1 MAGSHFGHF
10 GHFGHF
16 CHFCHFCHFTR
27 VILNVA
33 GSRDSSLE
41 SAALWKSQWRPELGF
56 QLSTELTC
64 TTHVHFRNGIAHL
77 FSTLDGNNKQLLL
90 SLTVCETESKETWQ
104 YFGEQNLRWGLGR
117 YVCRPLSVVM
127 HDRMKGIEAFMKLF
141 PEAIHLECFRHI
153 IGNIYTKAGGRKGLP
168 VELLWQLR
176 KVETFENWMEILG
189 KISDINYNAAWYV
202 NNGITAERSWR
213 FNLLENGVRTHNR
226 TTSQSAEGK

>member
-1 MAGSHFGHF
+1 METGIGF
-10 GHFGHF
+10 
-16 CHFCHFCHFTR
+16 
-27 VILNVA
+27 
-33 GSRDSSLE
+33 
-41 SAALWKSQWRPELGF
+41 SAVDG
-56 QLSTELTC
+56 THMH
-64 TTHVHFRNGIAHL
+64 HVHFRNGIAHL

-90 SLTVCETESKETWQ
+90 SLAVCETESKETWQ

-153 IGNIYTKAGGRKGLP
+153 IDNIYAKAGGRKGLP

-176 KVETFENWMEILG
+176 KAETFENWMEILG

-213 FNLLENGVRTHNR
+213 FNLLENGVRTHKR